1 MENTKTPLED
11 LNPNTS
17 FSRNSET
24 EMEFNIGATER
35 VQASVDPLH
44 SDKPLFEKI
53 NDWVIEHSPVSTK
66 EKVVFYRLLATMI
79 NAGVTL
85 NKAIHILH
93 DQTKDAKM
101 QRVCS
106 DIATQLE
113 KGASLSEAL
122 KIYPSVFAESEIGM
136 ISSGEA
142 SGKLN
147 EVLIDLAQRV
157 ENSSKIKGK
166 IQGAMMYPM
175 AIIVVLFIV
184 VILVLTMVIPKL
196 KDTFEKGG
204 AELPPTTQ
212 LLITMSNSF
221 MGQTF
226 GIPNIALWF
235 VGIVV
240 FFVLFFAWKK
250 TDEGK
255 YYWDYFTLL
264 IPVFGNLKR
273 KVILAQFCR
282 SLSSLSKSGVSI
294 VRTLKIVSDVVG
306 NEVYRR
312 RILLIAEDVKQGIPI
327 ADNIKENVS
336 MFPVM
341 LTSMISVGEQTAE
354 LDHVSEKIAE
364 FYEDEVE
371 TMVKGLTS
379 MMEPIIILV
388 IGSVVG
394 FIVVAIMQPIMS
406 ISEVASNAS

>member
-11 LNPNTS
+11 INQSTSLSQNTE
-17 FSRNSET
+17 SEI
-24 EMEFNIGATER
+24 EFNIGATER
-35 VQASVDPLH
+35 VESSNSVL
-44 SDKPLFEKI
+44 KPKKSLLEQI
-53 NDWVIEHSPVSTK
+53 NDWTIEHSPVSMK

-101 QRVCS
+101 QRVCG
-106 DIATQLE
+106 DIAAQLE

-122 KIYPSVFAESEIGM
+122 KIYPSVFAEAEVGM
-136 ISSGEA
+136 ISSGEV

-147 EVLIDLAQRV
+147 EVLSDLAQRV

-166 IQGAMMYPM
+166 IRGAMMYP
-175 AIIVVLFIV
+175 AAIVVVLIIVVV
-184 VILVLTMVIPKL
+184 LVLVMVIPKL

-204 AELPPTTQ
+204 AELPQATQ
-212 LLITMSNSF
+212 ILINMSESI
-221 MGQTF
+221 MGDTY
-226 GIPNIALWF
+226 GIPNSIFWL
-235 VGIVV
+235 VGIIV
-240 FFVLFFAWKK
+240 FFVLFLAWKK
-250 TDEGK
+250 TNEGK

-264 IPVFGNLKR
+264 IPVFGLLKR

-282 SLSSLSKSGVSI
+282 SLSSLTKSGVSI
-294 VRTLKIVSDVVG
+294 VRTLKIISDVVG

-336 MFPVM
+336 MFPTM

-364 FYEDEVE
+364 FYEGEVD

-394 FIVVAIMQPIMS
+394 FIVIAIMQPIMS